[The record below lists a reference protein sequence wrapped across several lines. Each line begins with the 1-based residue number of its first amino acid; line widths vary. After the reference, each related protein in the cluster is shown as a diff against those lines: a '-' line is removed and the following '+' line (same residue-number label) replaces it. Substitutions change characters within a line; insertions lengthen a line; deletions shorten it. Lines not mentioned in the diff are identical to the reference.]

1 MVGSADDICLPS
13 RNIRPIKEAYQELK
27 ETTME
32 IGLKINKD
40 KTLAMIQ
47 TRCKASKATQYK
59 NSRQF
64 PLFRIMYH

>member
-1 MVGSADDICLPS
+1 MVGYADDICLPS

-32 IGLKINKD
+32 IRLKINKD

-47 TRCKASKATQYK
+47 TRCKATQYK